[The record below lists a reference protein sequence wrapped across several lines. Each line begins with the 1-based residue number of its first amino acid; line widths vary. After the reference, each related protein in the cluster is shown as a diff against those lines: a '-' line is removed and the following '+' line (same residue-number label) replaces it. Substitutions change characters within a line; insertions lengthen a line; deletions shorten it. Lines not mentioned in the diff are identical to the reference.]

1 MEPDPIKNKKS
12 TEYQELLAFFGF
24 YSKLYIG
31 ILSNI
36 GQGVK
41 KRDGNIHKAITIF
54 ERRQYENEK
63 QKDKIYRNYSNGS
76 NGSSNAYAG
85 GGTGSI
91 AEIHGD
97 SGV

>member
-1 MEPDPIKNKKS
+1 MFMEPDPIKNKKS
-12 TEYQELLAFFGF
+12 TEYQELLAF
-24 YSKLYIG
+24 
-31 ILSNI
+31 
-36 GQGVK
+36 
-41 KRDGNIHKAITIF
+41 IHKAITIF

-76 NGSSNAYAG
+76 NGSSNTYASG
-85 GGTGSI
+85 CTGSI

>member
-12 TEYQELLAFFGF
+12 TEYQELLAF
-24 YSKLYIG
+24 
-31 ILSNI
+31 
-36 GQGVK
+36 
-41 KRDGNIHKAITIF
+41 IHKAITIF

-76 NGSSNAYAG
+76 NGSNGNSNAYAG

-91 AEIHGD
+91 AEIRLHLHILTTTMYRN
-97 SGV
+97 